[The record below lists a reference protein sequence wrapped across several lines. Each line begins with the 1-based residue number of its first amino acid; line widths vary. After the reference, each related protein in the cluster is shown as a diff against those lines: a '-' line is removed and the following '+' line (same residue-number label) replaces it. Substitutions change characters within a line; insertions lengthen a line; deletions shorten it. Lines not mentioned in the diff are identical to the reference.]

1 MSTITLDRPATPRV
15 DPPRHI
21 TPAKGFQHALSLAW
35 RGIVK
40 IRKNPEQL
48 ADVTLMPIIF
58 LLMFTYLFGNALG
71 GSITNYLQSLV
82 PGVIVMN
89 ILQASLTVGVNL
101 STDVS
106 KGVFDRFRSMP
117 IARSA
122 PLIGAVLADIVRY
135 LVCLV
140 VLMVVATIMG
150 YRIQTDPGQFL
161 VAILLALAF
170 GLCFCWAS
178 VFVGML
184 MKTPGSA
191 QALMFVFIMPLTFG
205 SNVFVDSKTMP
216 GWLQAWADISPVSL
230 MANALRGLMNG
241 GPVAGPLGG
250 ALIWM
255 AGAVIV
261 FFPLATW
268 AYRKRV

>member
-1 MSTITLDRPATPRV
+1 MTTLAIDRPA
-15 DPPRHI
+15 PPRHI
-21 TPAKGFQHALSLAW
+21 SPGKGFQHALSLAW
-35 RGIVK
+35 RGILK

-58 LLMFTYLFGNALG
+58 LVMFVYLFGGALS
-71 GSITNYLQSLV
+71 GSTDAYLQMVV
-82 PGVIVMN
+82 PGIIVMN
-89 ILQASLTVGVNL
+89 ILQACLTVGTNL
-101 STDVS
+101 NTDVT

-122 PLIGAVLADIVRY
+122 PLVGAVLADVVRY
-135 LVCLV
+135 VVCLT

-150 YRIQTDPGQFL
+150 YRIATGPGEFA

-170 GLCFCWAS
+170 GLSFCWGS

-205 SNVFVDSKTMP
+205 SNVFVQTTTMP
-216 GWLQAWADISPVSL
+216 GWLRAWADISPVSL

-241 GPVAGPLGG
+241 GPVAGPLAG
-250 ALIWM
+250 ALAWM
-255 AGAVIV
+255 AGAVVV

-268 AYRKRV
+268 AYRRRV